1 MPVTLRTATDTIQ
14 RMEPAYYT
22 KGKAMHAIRRVG
34 AVYRMSRFNHQKYGL
49 KAKTADYATKALALT
64 AAQADYDLLRP
75 ATITPTTTTAG
86 YTQPAVG
93 ATVVVPVTSATGLVV
108 GQYVTIATGGKYEI
122 TAIGGLSITL
132 KNLLPAP
139 DNAAPTT
146 AIATAK
152 AFTVVPGW

>member
-1 MPVTLRTATDTIQ
+1 MPVTLRTTNRSIQ
-14 RMEPAYYT
+14 RVEPVYFG
-22 KGKAMHAIRRVG
+22 KGRYAHTIRRVG
-34 AVYRMSRFNHQKYGL
+34 NVYRLTRVNREKYGF

-75 ATITPTTTTAG
+75 ATIAPTTTTAG